1 MKRFLTIND
10 ERPNITSQIKN
21 KKISIFTST
30 TINQNEVRKYNS
42 SLRQTLSFCLF
53 IKIDKLIINL
63 ISIYSTLISLSSV
76 RFTTSRYVLSAW
88 RDFSGKSEFTK
99 NPGGPWVLTEFMHSP
114 FIRAVMQLD
123 AAIVKLFFGR
133 AARAL
138 VFVMHSNR

>member
-99 NPGGPWVLTEFMHSP
+99 NPGSPWVLTEFMHSP